1 MPNRTDA
8 EFRMEQCKAYDS
20 YNCFVYNWGSP
31 LVYIDKCEMVGAG
44 GPVII
49 QDHVNPKNGGNP
61 GNTYI
66 IDSKLESYVTG
77 SEGWFKGV
85 HADMLVP
92 VIKGCDAA
100 FNPFGRSFLKSNADK
115 SLTYLNLICV
125 NKSGDA
131 ESLQPQIIE
140 GEVKIDS
147 LPSFDF
153 GKTNPYV
160 KALIDATYGTES
172 ASFQTSANGSAADL

>member
-1 MPNRTDA
+1 
-8 EFRMEQCKAYDS
+8 
-20 YNCFVYNWGSP
+20 
-31 LVYIDKCEMVGAG
+31 
-44 GPVII
+44 
-49 QDHVNPKNGGNP
+49 
-61 GNTYI
+61 
-66 IDSKLESYVTG
+66 
-77 SEGWFKGV
+77 
-85 HADMLVP
+85 MLVP

-172 ASFQTSANGSAADL
+172 ASFQTSANGCAYITTSGLFGPDQKQIIDPTAAIYQGDYLAMYYNGTMILFGFNKYNPTTGSYEIYTPAN